1 MSQVRFPRSWPQD
14 FRTHD
19 RRSQVRGFQFQGSRS
34 QGPVKVSGPR
44 VLGPRVSSLRVIEV
58 ITFADNDFF
67 ILLVLFSKT
76 ITF

>member
-1 MSQVRFPRSWPQD
+1 MSQVQFPRSWPQD
-14 FRTHD
+14 FRTDD
-19 RRSQVRGFQFQGSRS
+19 RRSQIRGFQFEGSRS

-44 VLGPRVSSLRVIEV
+44 VSGVRVPRLRVIEV
-58 ITFADNDFF
+58 INFADTDFF